1 MRAQPA
7 PLFAAEVGVVCSVR
21 YICFSKVLVSG
32 GSSNWVEVRWMV
44 GWGWANVPECLTG
57 LLSSCECLAF
67 SVIAEY
73 SDIDVAAKSKGF

>member
-1 MRAQPA
+1 MFCAIY
-7 PLFAAEVGVVCSVR
+7 LFFQSFGQR
-21 YICFSKVLVSG
+21 

-44 GWGWANVPECLTG
+44 GWGWANIPECLTG

-67 SVIAEY
+67 GMIAEY